1 MSFTLV
7 GVLSSGIQS
16 SGGGGGGIM
25 SRVGGN
31 PSRTLSITKA
41 GL

>member
-16 SGGGGGGIM
+16 GEGGVM
-25 SRVGGN
+25 PRVGGN
-31 PSRTLSITKA
+31 PSRTLSVTSA